1 MNEKKLNLS
10 PMDGHRERLRA
21 EYLKA
26 GHDGMLDYE
35 KLELLLTFVIA
46 RRDVKPIAKEML
58 AKFGGLS
65 RILDAT
71 EEELMEIRGIGRS
84 AFILLRLLKG
94 LCSDYL
100 YEKIADKEIV
110 ESTEDVLKYAKMK
123 LAGLK
128 NEVFMVIYL
137 NTRNEILGSEI
148 LVEGTVDQLF
158 IHPRKLMER
167 ALNMSA
173 RGIVLI
179 HNHPSGTAKP
189 SPADLALTSAIK
201 VAADAMRIDVV
212 DHLIVTRNACYSIE
226 AERQVS
232 IGTPPPMMMRAA
244 EQEETTKQTPSA
256 KPKPKESVQEKSA
269 DAFVELARLAALRE
283 LDRGNGPRHVKP
295 LTRNRDFQI
304 SEVRNHP
311 RKNIPRGK
319 VGEGENS

>member
-1 MNEKKLNLS
+1 MN

-21 EYLKA
+21 KYLKA

-46 RRDVKPIAKEML
+46 RRDVKPIAKEMM
-58 AKFGGLS
+58 AKFGSIS
-65 RILDAT
+65 RILDAS
-71 EEELMEIRGIGRS
+71 EEELLGIKGVGKS
-84 AFILLRLLKG
+84 AFVLLRLLKG

-100 YEKIADKEIV
+100 YERIEDKEIV
-110 ESTEDVLKYAKMK
+110 ESSEDVLKYAKMK

-158 IHPRKLMER
+158 IHPRQLMER

-212 DHLIVTRNACYSIE
+212 DHLIVTRNTCYSIE
-226 AERQVS
+226 AERQVAM
-232 IGTPPPMMMRAA
+232 TPPPPFPASMRAA
-244 EQEETTKQTPSA
+244 EQKTGSQSA
-256 KPKPKESVQEKSA
+256 PVRPVRSAQEMDA

-295 LTRNRDFQI
+295 RTKTRDFQI
-304 SEVRNHP
+304 SEDRNLP
-311 RKNIPRGK
+311 KKNIARHPQSD
-319 VGEGENS
+319 GEHA

>member
-1 MNEKKLNLS
+1 
-10 PMDGHRERLRA
+10 MDGHRERLRA
-21 EYLKA
+21 KYLKA
-26 GHDGMLDYE
+26 GHDGMLAYE

-46 RRDVKPIAKEML
+46 RRDVKPIAKEMM
-58 AKFGGLS
+58 AKFGSIS

-71 EEELMEIRGIGRS
+71 EEELLEITGIGKN
-84 AFILLRLLKG
+84 AFVLLRLLKG

-100 YEKIADKEIV
+100 YERIEGREIV
-110 ESTEDVLKYAKMK
+110 ESSEDVLKYAKMK

-158 IHPRKLMER
+158 IHPRQLMAH
-167 ALNMSA
+167 ALSMSA

-226 AERQVS
+226 AERQVCVMPQPLS
-232 IGTPPPMMMRAA
+232 GSMRAA
-244 EQEETTKQTPSA
+244 EQKTESDSASGQSA
-256 KPKPKESVQEKSA
+256 KSSQEKDA

-295 LTRNRDFQI
+295 RTKNRDFQI
-304 SEVRNHP
+304 SEVRNLP
-311 RKNIPRGK
+311 KKTIARQPS
-319 VGEGENS
+319 EDDGENV

>member
-1 MNEKKLNLS
+1 MNEKKLSMN
-10 PMDGHRERLRA
+10 PTDGHRERLRA
-21 EYLKA
+21 RYLKA
-26 GHDGMLDYE
+26 GHDGMLAYE

-46 RRDVKPIAKEML
+46 RRDVKPIAKEMM
-58 AKFGGLS
+58 ARFGSIS

-71 EEELMEIRGIGRS
+71 EEELLGIKGIGRN
-84 AFILLRLLKG
+84 AFVLLRLLKG

-100 YEKIADKEIV
+100 YERIEDKEIV
-110 ESTEDVLKYAKMK
+110 ESSEDVLKYAKMK

-158 IHPRKLMER
+158 IHPRQLMER
-167 ALNMSA
+167 ALNMAA

-226 AERQVS
+226 AERQVA
-232 IGTPPPMMMRAA
+232 MMPLPVSPAVREAEGKKVAGRASGHTKSPQ
-244 EQEETTKQTPSA
+244 EQD
-256 KPKPKESVQEKSA
+256 A

-295 LTRNRDFQI
+295 RTKNRDFQI
-304 SEVRNHP
+304 SEVRNLP
-311 RKNIPRGK
+311 RKNIPRRPQRD
-319 VGEGENS
+319 GEENR